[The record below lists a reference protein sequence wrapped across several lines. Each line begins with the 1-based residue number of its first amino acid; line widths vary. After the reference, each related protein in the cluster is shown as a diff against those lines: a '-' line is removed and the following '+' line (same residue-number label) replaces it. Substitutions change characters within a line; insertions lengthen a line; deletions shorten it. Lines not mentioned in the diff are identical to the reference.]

1 MLTGESEPIEG
12 SVECTDDKYIESRN
26 IAFMT
31 TLITNGKGK
40 GIVVTDADG
49 KDYLDFL
56 GGIATSILGHAHPAI
71 VKAVS
76 KQVSILGHV
85 SNFYA
90 HPNAIVLAEKLV
102 RMTGDKAA
110 KVFFCQSGAEAN
122 EAAFKLSR
130 RTGKVRVVAAQGAFH
145 GRTMG
150 ALSLTGQPAKREP
163 FLPLIK
169 GVKHVPY
176 GDIGAMR
183 KAVTKKT
190 AMVII
195 EPIMGEAGV
204 IVPPADYLQQ
214 LRTLCDDN
222 SALLVIDAV
231 QTGMGRTGD
240 WFGYEYSGIT
250 PDVITL
256 AKGLGGGLPLGAMI
270 ALGKAAELFQPGD
283 HGSTFGGNPV
293 TTAAGLAAIDV
304 IESKKLLA
312 KVKKQGAY
320 LIQELALIPGVKEV
334 RGAGLLLGIE
344 LDSLKASD
352 IATAMRNAGVLVN
365 AANETT
371 IRIAPALIVTD
382 AQINKF
388 ISIFRK
394 VISDGK

>member
-1 MLTGESEPIEG
+1 MTNK
-12 SVECTDDKYIESRN
+12 KYLKRWDNSLQN
-26 IAFMT
+26 NYGKPSIA
-31 TLITNGKGK
+31 LVQGK

-49 KDYLDFL
+49 NTYLDFL

-71 VKAVS
+71 VKAVT
-76 KQVSILGHV
+76 KQISTLSHV

-90 HPNAIVLAEKLV
+90 HPNAIELAEKLAA
-102 RMTGDKAA
+102 MTGDKSA

-122 EAAFKLSR
+122 EAALKLSR
-130 RTGKVRVVAAQGAFH
+130 RTGKVRIVAAQGAFH

-150 ALSLTGQPAKREP
+150 ALSLTGQPSKREP

-169 GVKHVPY
+169 GVKHVPF
-176 GDIGAMR
+176 GDIDAMR
-183 KAVTKKT
+183 KAISKKT

-204 IVPPADYLQQ
+204 IVPPSEFLQQ
-214 LRTLCDDN
+214 LRQLCDKN
-222 SALLVIDAV
+222 GSWLVIDAV

-240 WFGYEYSGIT
+240 WFGYEYSGIK

-270 ALGKAAELFQPGD
+270 ALGKAADLFQAGD

-293 TTAAGLAAIDV
+293 TTAAGLAAIEY
-304 IESKKLLA
+304 IETKDILQ
-312 KVKKQGAY
+312 KVEKQGAH
-320 LIQELALIPGVKEV
+320 LMQELALIPGVKEV

-344 LDSLKASD
+344 LESLKASD
-352 IATAMRNAGVLVN
+352 VSDAMLDAGILVN
-365 AANETT
+365 AANAAT

-388 ISIFRK
+388 ISTFRK
-394 VISDGK
+394 VIIDAK

>member
-1 MLTGESEPIEG
+1 MTNKTMIKRWNNSLQNNYGAPA
-12 SVECTDDKYIESRN
+12 
-26 IAFMT
+26 IA
-31 TLITNGKGK
+31 LVKGK

-49 KDYLDFL
+49 KQYLDFL
-56 GGIATSILGHAHPAI
+56 GGIATNILGHAHPTI
-71 VKAVS
+71 VKAVT
-76 KQVSILGHV
+76 KQVATLSHV
-85 SNFYA
+85 SNFYI
-90 HPNAIVLAEKLV
+90 HPNAVELAEKLAA
-102 RMTGDKAA
+102 MTGDKSAR
-110 KVFFCQSGAEAN
+110 VFFCQSGAEAN
-122 EAAFKLSR
+122 EAALKLSR
-130 RTGKVRVVAAQGAFH
+130 RTGKVRIVAAQGAFH

-150 ALSLTGQPAKREP
+150 ALSMTGQPSKREP
-163 FLPLIK
+163 FLPLVK

-176 GDIGAMR
+176 GDIEAMR

-204 IVPPADYLQQ
+204 IVPPADYLVQ
-214 LRTLCDDN
+214 LRALCDAKG
-222 SALLVIDAV
+222 ALLVIDAV

-293 TTAAGLAAIDV
+293 TTAAGLAAIKF
-304 IESKKLLA
+304 IESQKILK
-312 KVKKQGAY
+312 KVKAQGNY
-320 LIQELALIPGVKEV
+320 LIQELALIPGVTEV

-344 LDSLKASD
+344 LETLKAAD
-352 IATAMRNAGVLVN
+352 IASAMRETGVLVN
-365 AANETT
+365 AANATT

-382 AQINKF
+382 AQIKKF
-388 ISIFRK
+388 VATFRK
-394 VISDGK
+394 VISDAK

>member
-1 MLTGESEPIEG
+1 MTNKKMLNRWS
-12 SVECTDDKYIESRN
+12 SVVQNNYGTPS
-26 IAFMT
+26 IA
-31 TLITNGKGK
+31 LVKGK

-49 KDYLDFL
+49 KQYLDFL
-56 GGIATSILGHAHPAI
+56 GGIATSILGHAHPSI

-76 KQVSILGHV
+76 KQVATLSHI

-90 HPNAIVLAEKLV
+90 HPNAVELAEKLV
-102 RMTGDKAA
+102 SMTGDKSAR
-110 KVFFCQSGAEAN
+110 VFFCQSGAEAN

-130 RTGKVRVVAAQGAFH
+130 RTGRVRAVAAQGAFH

-150 ALSLTGQPAKREP
+150 ALSLTGQPSKREP

-169 GVKHVPY
+169 GVKHVPF
-176 GDIGAMR
+176 GDIESMR
-183 KAVTKKT
+183 RAVTKKT

-195 EPIMGEAGV
+195 EPMMGEAGV

-214 LRTLCDDN
+214 IRQLCDEKG
-222 SALLVIDAV
+222 ALLVIDAV
-231 QTGMGRTGD
+231 QTGIGRTGD
-240 WFGYEYSGIT
+240 WFGYEYAGIT

-293 TTAAGLAAIDV
+293 TTAAGLAAIKF
-304 IESKKLLA
+304 IETQKLLK
-312 KVKKQGAY
+312 KVEEKGSY

-334 RGAGLLLGIE
+334 RGAGLLIGIE
-344 LDSLKASD
+344 FESLNSSD
-352 IATAMRNAGVLVN
+352 VANSLRAAGVLVN
-365 AANETT
+365 AANPTT

-382 AQINKF
+382 AQIEKF
-388 ISIFRK
+388 ISIFKK
-394 VISDGK
+394 VMSDAK

>member
-1 MLTGESEPIEG
+1 MTNMKILKRWS
-12 SVECTDDKYIESRN
+12 SVVQNNYGTPS
-26 IAFMT
+26 IALM
-31 TLITNGKGK
+31 KGK

-49 KDYLDFL
+49 KQYLDFL

-71 VKAVS
+71 VKAVT
-76 KQVSILGHV
+76 KQISTLSHV

-90 HPNAIVLAEKLV
+90 HPNAIELAEKLTS
-102 RMTGDKAA
+102 MTGDKNA

-122 EAAFKLSR
+122 EAALKLSR

-150 ALSLTGQPAKREP
+150 ALSLTGQPSKREP
-163 FLPLIK
+163 FLPLVK

-176 GDIGAMR
+176 GDIEGMR

-204 IVPPADYLQQ
+204 VVPPADYLQQ
-214 LRTLCDDN
+214 LRQICDDKG
-222 SALLVIDAV
+222 SLLVIDAV

-293 TTAAGLAAIDV
+293 TTSAGLAAINF
-304 IESKKLLA
+304 IESKKILK
-312 KVKKQGAY
+312 KVETQGSY
-320 LIQELALIPGVKEV
+320 LIQELAMIQGVKEV
-334 RGAGLLLGIE
+334 RGAGLLIGIE
-344 LDSLKASD
+344 LESLKAAD
-352 IATAMRNAGVLVN
+352 IATAMREAGVLVN
-365 AANETT
+365 AANEKT
-371 IRIAPALIVTD
+371 IRIAPALVVSD

-388 ISIFRK
+388 ISIFKK
-394 VISDGK
+394 VMNHAK

>member
-1 MLTGESEPIEG
+1 MKKLLTNKSLLKRWDSVVQNNYG
-12 SVECTDDKYIESRN
+12 SPA
-26 IAFMT
+26 IA
-31 TLITNGKGK
+31 LISGK

-49 KDYLDFL
+49 KKYLDFL
-56 GGIATSILGHAHPAI
+56 GGIATNILGHAHPVI

-76 KQVSILGHV
+76 KQVATLGHV

-90 HPNAIVLAEKLV
+90 HPNAVELAEKLV
-102 RMTGDKAA
+102 ALTGEKGA
-110 KVFFCQSGAEAN
+110 KVFLCQSGAEAN
-122 EAAFKLSR
+122 EAALKLSR
-130 RTGKVRVVAAQGAFH
+130 RMGRVRVVAAQGAFH

-150 ALSLTGQPAKREP
+150 ALSLTGQPSKREP

-176 GDIGAMR
+176 GDIEAMR

-204 IVPPADYLQQ
+204 IVPAQEYLRE
-214 LRTLCDDN
+214 LRSLCDDKG
-222 SALLVIDAV
+222 ALLVIDAV

-270 ALGKAAELFQPGD
+270 ALGKAAHLFQPGD

-293 TTAAGLAAIDV
+293 TTAAGLAAIDF
-304 IESKKLLA
+304 IESRKILS
-312 KVKKQGAY
+312 KVRSQGAH
-320 LIQELALIPGVKEV
+320 LMQELASIPGVKEV

-344 LDSLKASD
+344 LESLRATDVSASL
-352 IATAMRNAGVLVN
+352 REAGVLVN
-365 AANETT
+365 AANDST

-382 AQINKF
+382 VQINTF
-388 ISIFRK
+388 ISIFKK
-394 VISDGK
+394 VISNAI